1 MIFREL
7 KIWHLYKE
15 PFTEIDYIW
24 IKGLDCTL
32 TIRNPEPVNIT
43 LPSGTQQY
51 YKAAPWFEIETTCD
65 KQQSMLQLKY
75 GDLLYLKE
83 HLVEYEDCG
92 VHHRSI
98 LNLANRQG

>member
-1 MIFREL
+1 MIFREI
-7 KIWHLYKE
+7 KIWSLYKE

-32 TIRNPEPVNIT
+32 TIKNTKPIEINT
-43 LPSGTQQY
+43 LSETQYCQGP
-51 YKAAPWFEIETTCD
+51 APWIEIETTCD

-83 HLVEYEDCG
+83 HSVEYEDSG
-92 VHHRSI
+92 IHRRSI
-98 LNLANRQG
+98 PNLANRQG